1 MFVIENDLFTEHTSD
16 KKEKNW
22 APTMIYPPI
31 SAKQTSAAQ
40 IYKFREDQIYNKY
53 INLKRMIH
61 HGIKPQKSAPH
72 FRAET

>member
-40 IYKFREDQIYNKY
+40 IYKFREDQIYNK
-53 INLKRMIH
+53 
-61 HGIKPQKSAPH
+61 
-72 FRAET
+72 